1 MPAPL
6 IQQVLAHSAA
16 LQRAQSLDDLMQIAT
31 AAVRDVSR
39 YRSAWLSWLDPENDE
54 SVRMLA
60 VRGTALVTWKDG
72 LVIPF
77 AGDAMIREIVA
88 GGKPVVVADAR
99 TDPRTNKEIVAQLG
113 NRTIINVPVVV
124 GGFVR
129 GTLGTGSFNEEGVV
143 PPTEEELEALTV
155 FATQIAPA
163 FDRVIALEERDLV
176 EKERKKLAVHL
187 HSLERVELM
196 GVLSAGVAHDM
207 NNLLSV
213 AIMSLESLGCAN
225 LDEDERASLADAAT
239 AMAKMRDIGQQLLR
253 LGRREESSHTEIDL
267 NARVESTIKLV
278 RPSIP
283 RGVRLLHECEANPRI
298 EGDLV
303 QLEQAL
309 ANLLLNARDAVG
321 ESGLITLQVAECRL
335 ESGALPMAPR
345 SRPGR
350 FAHVRVTDT
359 GPGLSD
365 EVKRQIFDPL
375 FTTKAT
381 GTGLGL
387 AVVSRITEQHQGFV
401 SVESAP
407 GRGTSFDLYF
417 PAIELD

>member
-1 MPAPL
+1 MAAPL

-16 LQRAQSLDDLMQIAT
+16 LQRAKSLDDIMHIAT
-31 AAVRDVSR
+31 GAVRDVSR
-39 YRSAWLSWLDPENDE
+39 YRSAWLSWMDPENDE
-54 SVRMLA
+54 NVRLLA
-60 VRGTALVTWKDG
+60 LRGTILVTWQDA
-72 LVIPF
+72 LVIPI
-77 AGDAMIREIVA
+77 AGDAMVQEIIA
-88 GGKPVVVADAR
+88 GGRPVVVADAR
-99 TDPRTNKEIVAQLG
+99 TDPRTNKGIVSQLG

-124 GGFVR
+124 GGCVR
-129 GTLGTGSFNEEGVV
+129 GTLGTGSFNEEGVL
-143 PPTEEELEALTV
+143 PPSEEEREALTV

-163 FDRVIALEERDLV
+163 FDRVVALEERDHV
-176 EKERKKLAVHL
+176 EKERQKLVAHL

-213 AIMSLESLGCAN
+213 AIMSLENLGLAK
-225 LDEDERASLADAAT
+225 LDEDERASLADAST
-239 AMAKMRDIGQQLLR
+239 AMAKMRDISQQLLR
-253 LGRREESSHTEIDL
+253 LGRREENAHAEIDL

-283 RGVRLLHECEANPRI
+283 RGVRLLHEHEATPRI
-298 EGDLV
+298 EGDRV

-321 ESGLITLQVAECRL
+321 ESGLITLRVDERRL
-335 ESGALPMAPR
+335 DSSALPIAPR

-365 EVKRQIFDPL
+365 EVKHQIFDPL

-387 AVVSRITEQHQGFV
+387 AVVARITEQHQGFV
-401 SVESAP
+401 SVESGP
-407 GRGTSFDLYF
+407 GQGTSFDLYF
-417 PAIELD
+417 PAL

>member
-6 IQQVLAHSAA
+6 IQQVLAHSGE
-16 LQRAQSLDDLMQIAT
+16 LQRARTLDDLIRVAN

-39 YRSAWLSWLDPENDE
+39 YKSAWLSWMDPENDAN
-54 SVRMLA
+54 VRLLA
-60 VRGTALVTWKDG
+60 LRGTILVTWQDA
-72 LVIPF
+72 LVIPI
-77 AGDAMIREIVA
+77 AGDAMVQEIIA
-88 GGKPVVVADAR
+88 GGKPVVVTDAR
-99 TDPRTNKEIVAQLG
+99 TDPRTNKDIVAQLG
-113 NRTIINVPVVV
+113 NRTIINVPVLVA
-124 GGFVR
+124 GRVR
-129 GTLGTGSFNEEGVV
+129 GTLGAGSFNDEGVL

-163 FDRVIALEERDLV
+163 FDRVVALEERDNV
-176 EKERKKLAVHL
+176 ELERKKLVAHL
-187 HSLERVELM
+187 QRLERLELM

-213 AIMSLESLGCAN
+213 AMMSMEILARAK
-225 LDEDERASLADAAT
+225 LDEDERISLTDASGAL
-239 AMAKMRDIGQQLLR
+239 AKMRDISQQLLR
-253 LGRREESSHTEIDL
+253 LGRREESAHTELDL

-283 RGVRLLHECEANPRI
+283 RGVRLLHEREATPRI
-298 EGDLV
+298 EGDRV

-321 ESGLITLQVAECRL
+321 ESGLITLRVDERRL
-335 ESGALPMAPR
+335 DSGALPAALR

-350 FAHVRVTDT
+350 FAHVRVSDS
-359 GPGLSD
+359 GPGLTD
-365 EVKRQIFDPL
+365 EVKHQIFDPL

-401 SVESAP
+401 SVESSP

-417 PAIELD
+417 PAL

>member
-6 IQQVLAHSAA
+6 IQQVLAHSGE
-16 LQRAQSLDDLMQIAT
+16 LQRARTLDDLIRVAN

-39 YRSAWLSWLDPENDE
+39 YRSAWLSWMDPENDE
-54 SVRMLA
+54 NVRLLA
-60 VRGTALVTWKDG
+60 LRGTVLVTWRDAM
-72 LVIPF
+72 VIPI
-77 AGDAMIREIVA
+77 AGDAMVQEIIA
-88 GGKPVVVADAR
+88 GGKPVVVTDAR
-99 TDPRTNKEIVAQLG
+99 VDPRTNKDIVAQLG
-113 NRTIINVPVVV
+113 NRTIINVPVLVA
-124 GGFVR
+124 GRVR
-129 GTLGTGSFNEEGVV
+129 GTLGAGSFNDEGVL
-143 PPTEEELEALTV
+143 PPTVEELEALTV

-163 FDRVIALEERDLV
+163 FDRVVALEERDTV
-176 EKERKKLAVHL
+176 ELERKKLVAHL
-187 HSLERVELM
+187 QRLERLELM

-213 AIMSLESLGCAN
+213 AMMSMEVLARAK
-225 LDEDERASLADAAT
+225 LDDDERTSLTDASGAL
-239 AMAKMRDIGQQLLR
+239 AKMRDISQQLLR
-253 LGRREESSHTEIDL
+253 LGRREEHAHTELDL

-283 RGVRLLHECEANPRI
+283 RGVHLLHEREATPRI
-298 EGDLV
+298 EGDRV

-321 ESGLITLQVAECRL
+321 ESGSITLRVDERSLDAD
-335 ESGALPMAPR
+335 ALPVSLR
-345 SRPGR
+345 DRPGR
-350 FAHVRVTDT
+350 FAHVRVSDS
-359 GPGLSD
+359 GPGLTD
-365 EVKRQIFDPL
+365 EVKHQIFDPL

-401 SVESAP
+401 SVESSP

-417 PAIELD
+417 PAL